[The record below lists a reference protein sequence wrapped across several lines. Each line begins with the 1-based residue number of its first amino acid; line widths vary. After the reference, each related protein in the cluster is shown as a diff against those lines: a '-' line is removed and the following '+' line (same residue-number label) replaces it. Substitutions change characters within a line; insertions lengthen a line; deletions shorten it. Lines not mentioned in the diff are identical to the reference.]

1 LFQSPFAAQF
11 KMNTQARRNKFSR
24 CGQIMAA
31 LLASVFLISKTPAQ
45 PVVQPVENRFLLI
58 FDTSSDMKKRLPA
71 VQRALNTMLASGM
84 RGQLHA
90 GDSIGV
96 WTFGRELSAKH
107 LMQPWVPERAATIA
121 SNIAQFV
128 AKQHYSKR
136 TSFDALR
143 PSLNRVVQNSD
154 RLTVLIF
161 CDGDSQ
167 ITGTPFDSGIN
178 RIFQQQ
184 QAERKKT
191 RQPFVLV
198 LRSQLGNYT
207 GCTMNLPPALVNF
220 PEFPPFPQAP
230 IEPTNAPS
238 PPPPPPPV
246 EAPPLI
252 IIGTKAG
259 TNSPPPEPAPVPPLT
274 TNQPPPTVAVP
285 PTHAIAN
292 VETNL
297 PAPVVTMMP
306 TNGPVPSPANLV
318 APVMAVSTNTM
329 APPPEN
335 SGFSGKRA
343 LVIGAAFLV
352 LASVLTAWMW
362 GRSRKTD
369 HGSLITRSMNKGGK
383 PPART

>member
-1 LFQSPFAAQF
+1 
-11 KMNTQARRNKFSR
+11 MNTKARRNKFFH
-24 CGQIMAA
+24 CGRIIAA
-31 LLASVFLISKTPAQ
+31 LLAGVFLISKTPAQ
-45 PVVQPVENRFLLI
+45 PVTRPVENRFLLV

-71 VQRALNTMLASGM
+71 VQRALDTMLASNM

-96 WTFGRELSAKH
+96 WTFDREARTGQFPLQRWA
-107 LMQPWVPERAATIA
+107 PENAAMIA
-121 SNIAQFV
+121 SNIIRFV
-128 AKQHYSKR
+128 AKQHYSKK

-143 PSLNRVVQNSD
+143 PYLNWVVQNSD

-161 CDGDSQ
+161 CDGDGE
-167 ITGTPFDSGIN
+167 ITLPFDSGIN

-184 QAERKKT
+184 QAERKKA
-191 RQPFVLV
+191 RQPFILV

-207 GCTMNLPPALVNF
+207 GWTVDLPPALVSF
-220 PEFPPFPQAP
+220 PEFPPLPQP
-230 IEPTNAPS
+230 PMEPTNAPS
-238 PPPPPPPV
+238 PPPPPPRPLV

-252 IIGTKAG
+252 IIGTKTG
-259 TNSPPPEPAPVPPLT
+259 TNLPPPEPTPAPPVT

-285 PTHAIAN
+285 PTNVIAN

-297 PAPVVTMMP
+297 PSPVATVKP
-306 TNGPVPSPANLV
+306 TNELVAPPANLV
-318 APVMAVSTNTM
+318 APAVAIQTNAM
-329 APPPEN
+329 APPPES
-335 SGFSGKRA
+335 SGLSSKRA

-352 LASVLTAWMW
+352 LAGVLTILLL

-383 PPART
+383 PSART

>member
-1 LFQSPFAAQF
+1 
-11 KMNTQARRNKFSR
+11 MNTKARRNKFFH
-24 CGQIMAA
+24 CGRIIAA
-31 LLASVFLISKTPAQ
+31 LLAGVFLISKTPAQ
-45 PVVQPVENRFLLI
+45 PVTRPVENRFLLV

-71 VQRALNTMLASGM
+71 VQRALDTMLASNM

-96 WTFGRELSAKH
+96 WTFDREARTGQFPLQRWA
-107 LMQPWVPERAATIA
+107 PENAAMIA
-121 SNIAQFV
+121 SNIIRFV
-128 AKQHYSKR
+128 AKQHYSKK

-143 PSLNRVVQNSD
+143 PYLNWVVQNSD

-161 CDGDSQ
+161 CDGDGE
-167 ITGTPFDSGIN
+167 ITLPFDSGIN

-184 QAERKKT
+184 QAERKKA
-191 RQPFVLV
+191 RQPFILV

-207 GCTMNLPPALVNF
+207 GWTVDLPPALVGF
-220 PEFPPFPQAP
+220 PEFPPLPQP
-230 IEPTNAPS
+230 PMEPTNAPS
-238 PPPPPPPV
+238 PPPPPPRPLV

-252 IIGTKAG
+252 IIGTKTG
-259 TNSPPPEPAPVPPLT
+259 TNLPPPEPTPAPPVT

-285 PTHAIAN
+285 PTNVIAN

-297 PAPVVTMMP
+297 PPPVATVKP
-306 TNGPVPSPANLV
+306 TNELVAPPANLV
-318 APVMAVSTNTM
+318 APAVAIQTNTM
-329 APPPEN
+329 APPLEN
-335 SGFSGKRA
+335 SGLSTSKA

-352 LASVLTAWMW
+352 LAGVLTILLL

-383 PPART
+383 PSVRT